1 MKENLIYMNEHFRE
15 STKSNRNDAGYFS
28 GEHPKALPEAVHP
41 VVSTEKHF
49 SGLSIRV
56 DNVEKCFSGLSTR

>member
-1 MKENLIYMNEHFRE
+1 MKL
-15 STKSNRNDAGYFS
+15 KSNRNDAGYFS

-41 VVSTEKHF
+41 VVSTEKRF

-56 DNVEKCFSGLSTR
+56 DNVEKRFSGLSTR